1 MTHSYTLDTFLAP
14 HPPGAVFR
22 RGDIPDLVCTAM
34 RCGVDEA
41 GRGPLAGP
49 VTAAAVVLPEHPPAA
64 SLRYIARLA
73 DSKALS
79 PRQRDELEG
88 HIKQIADAWALGW
101 AWPEEI
107 DHINILQASMLAMQ
121 RACEALDAATGAETV
136 FVDGNRCPS
145 IPGSRVYAVIQGDA
159 CVPSIMAASI
169 LAKTARDRWMRDYAV
184 KDSRYGFEV
193 HKGYPTALHKT
204 RIAEH
209 GPCAIH
215 RKSFRG
221 VRRDNG

>member
-1 MTHSYTLDTFLAP
+1 MIHTPTLETFLASYAL
-14 HPPGAVFR
+14 GTVFR
-22 RGDIPDLVCTAM
+22 PADMPVDVVQGM

-49 VTAAAVVLPEHPPAA
+49 VTAAVVVLPESPDAVSRA
-64 SLRYIARLA
+64 SLAKLA

-79 PRQRDELEG
+79 PRQRDELERYV
-88 HIKQIADAWALGW
+88 KDIAEAWAIGW

-107 DHINILQASMLAMQ
+107 DRINILQASMLAMQ
-121 RACEALDAATGAETV
+121 RACEAIATGTEVV

-145 IPGSRVYAVIQGDA
+145 IPGSSVYAVVQGDA
-159 CVPSIMAASI
+159 CVPAIMAASI
-169 LAKTARDRWMRDYAV
+169 LAKTARDRWMCDYAQ
-184 KDSRYGFEV
+184 KDNRYGFEV
-193 HKGYPTALHKT
+193 HKGYPTALHKA

-215 RKSFRG
+215 RMSFRG
-221 VRRDNG
+221 VCPDDAG